1 MTKNDIESILK
12 DNQPSKKVLSA
23 SEMVNIM
30 SYVNPK
36 VEIDRNSMEYYY
48 KISINDLVN
57 SDMPLSDLDDLKNEG
72 WSIDTNSESI
82 ILFF

>member
-30 SYVNPK
+30 SYVKPK

-48 KISINDLVN
+48 KISIDDLVN
-57 SDMPLSDLDDLKNEG
+57 SEMPLSDLDDLKNEG